1 MRRCFK
7 RAFARALWN
16 ACLNCVIPY
25 RRDFVESIEVL
36 RKAWLMWEREGCYME
51 VSGEKTRPRVAV
63 CVTVENVLLCIGVDL
78 VKEKINVSATNGY
91 IVIKNESFDVV
102 GVDLDALLNACR
114 FL

>member
-1 MRRCFK
+1 MFK
-7 RAFARALWN
+7 RAFARASWN
-16 ACLNCVIPY
+16 ALVNSVLPY
-25 RRDFVESIEVL
+25 RKDLAENKRAL

-51 VSGEKTRPRVAV
+51 VSGEKTKPCVAV